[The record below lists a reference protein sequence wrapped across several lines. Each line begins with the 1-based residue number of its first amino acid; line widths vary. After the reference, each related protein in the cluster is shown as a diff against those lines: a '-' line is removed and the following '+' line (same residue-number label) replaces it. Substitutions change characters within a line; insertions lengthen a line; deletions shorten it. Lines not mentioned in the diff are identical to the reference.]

1 MTSTWN
7 ESRTCDLHLA
17 FARRNTD
24 ERLNML
30 RLATRLSSPL
40 LRSRAAAVPLQRA
53 AQPMLQKR
61 HMSNYFEQQEDIDVD
76 SVSYAF
82 MASQAVFTGLET
94 GIYDAIA
101 AAGDKGLDL
110 AALQKTTGISA
121 PRLQTLITSLT
132 AIKSLRR
139 GADGM
144 YTLSPNTSKFLV
156 TSSKAYYGDYLR
168 YQMGRQFYHRM
179 GALPDVMT
187 TGVAP
192 SYADWFSDPETANTY
207 TQAQH
212 NGSMATAKY
221 LVKKK
226 LSLEG
231 VTSMLDVG
239 GGSGAFSY
247 VFVDSTPGLTS
258 KVLELPEVCKTGE
271 GIKATMSQ
279 DVQNRVSFVEL
290 DATSPNW
297 PVSDQQFEIVLMSY
311 ISGSVPESII
321 GALYKNA
328 YKALKPGGRLLVHDF
343 MVNDS
348 LDSPALGA
356 LWALQHVTVNA
367 DGLGLCPAEV
377 GARMTDAGF
386 AKIETQEMIH
396 GLTKLMVAH
405 KN

>member
-1 MTSTWN
+1 
-7 ESRTCDLHLA
+7 
-17 FARRNTD
+17 
-24 ERLNML
+24 ML
-30 RLATRLSSPL
+30 RLLCRRTAPAL
-40 LRSRAAAVPLQRA
+40 LRSPSAAPRAVAPLLSSRRRAMSTFEAVD
-53 AQPMLQKR
+53 
-61 HMSNYFEQQEDIDVD
+61 DIDVD
-76 SVSYAF
+76 SVSYGF
-82 MASQAVFTGLET
+82 MASQAVFTGLEM
-94 GIYDAIA
+94 GVFDAIA
-101 AAGDKGLDL
+101 AAGEGGLTL
-110 AALQKTTGISA
+110 AGLQKACGSDA

-132 AIKSLRR
+132 AIKSLKRD
-139 GADGM
+139 ASGM
-144 YTLSPNTSKFLV
+144 YTLSPNTSRFLV
-156 TSSKAYYGDYLR
+156 SSSRHYYGDYLR

-179 GALPDVMT
+179 GALPDVMSS
-187 TGVAP
+187 GEAP
-192 SYADWFSDPETANTY
+192 SYASWFSDPETAATY

-231 VTSMLDVG
+231 VQDMLDVG

-247 VFVDSTPGLTS
+247 VFTDATPGLKST
-258 KVLELPEVCKTGE
+258 VLELPEVCKTGE
-271 GIKATMSQ
+271 GIKATMSA
-279 DVQNRVSFVEL
+279 DVQSRVNFVEL

-297 PVSDQQFEIVLMSY
+297 PVSDGAYEVVLMSY

-321 GALYKNA
+321 ADLYNNA

-377 GARMTDAGF
+377 ISRMESAGF
-386 AKIETQEMIH
+386 ADASTTEMIH
-396 GLTKLMVAH
+396 GLTKLIVAH
-405 KN
+405 KK